1 MILTKNIYAKSGKAF
16 RFFLLLVLACLVP
29 FFPSL
34 ADSFESGTP
43 VMALPAESSAN
54 VSPGLMAD
62 SSVAGRD
69 VAGGGKSYIIPA
81 LEIPG
86 FILLLNGC
94 ARIISPDDEENGKK
108 VYDTSFSNFTEHV
121 AEGPWGFD
129 LDDFSTNQ
137 FMHPYQGA
145 VYHNL
150 ARSAGLGY
158 WESAAYTFVGSFLWE
173 TGGETTSPSFNDQI
187 ASGIAGSFFG
197 EPLHRMAS
205 HLLEGEKPSVW
216 REFFAAG
223 ISPPLGFNR
232 LMFGDRF
239 KPVFASRNPATL
251 WRLRLGASLGRFF
264 DQNGSIP
271 VERTDA
277 TLDFSMAYGLPGKPG
292 YEYKRPFDYFH
303 FEVTASGNTDNP
315 VENVMVRGLLAG
327 RKYEAGDSYKGIWG
341 LYGGYDY
348 ISPEIFRVSSTAFSL
363 GTTFRWRPAQSLT
376 LQGSVLGGVGYG
388 AAGTIAGA
396 GERNYH
402 YGVAPQGLV
411 ALRLILGDRA
421 MLDATGRA
429 YYISDLGGTEPG
441 RENIVRWNS
450 GLTVRVY
457 GRHAAGIQYI
467 ASSRDAYYP
476 DRTDAHQT
484 TGTLSLVYTL
494 LGKEGFGV
502 VE

>member
-1 MILTKNIYAKSGKAF
+1 MSLTRIIYSKSGKAF
-16 RFFLLLVLACLVP
+16 RFFLLLVIACFVP
-29 FFPSL
+29 LYPSR
-34 ADSFESGTP
+34 ADFFESGTP
-43 VMALPAESSAN
+43 VMARPAESSAN
-54 VSPGLMAD
+54 VSPGLMAN
-62 SSVAGRD
+62 SSVTVPKG
-69 VAGGGKSYIIPA
+69 AGGGKSYIIPA
-81 LEIPG
+81 LEIPA
-86 FILLLNGC
+86 FILLLNACG
-94 ARIISPDDEENGKK
+94 RIISPDDEENGKK
-108 VYDTSFSNFTEHV
+108 VYDTSFSGFTDHV

-150 ARSAGLGY
+150 ARSAGLNY

-173 TGGETTSPSFNDQI
+173 TGGETTSPSFNDQV

-205 HLLEGEKPSVW
+205 LLLEGEKPSVW
-216 REFFAAG
+216 RELFAAG

-239 KPVFASRNPATL
+239 KPVFASRNPAIY

-264 DQNGSIP
+264 DQDESIP
-271 VERTDA
+271 VEKADA

-292 YEYKRPFDYFH
+292 YDYKRPFDYFH
-303 FEVTASGNTDNP
+303 FQATASSNTGNP
-315 VENVMVRGLLAG
+315 LENIMIRGLLAG

-348 ISPEIFRVSSTAFSL
+348 ISPEIFRVSSTAFFL
-363 GTTFRWRPAQSLT
+363 GTTFRWRPARSLT
-376 LQGSVLGGVGYG
+376 LQGSGLGGVGYG

-441 RENIVRWNS
+441 REDIVRWNA

-467 ASSRDAYYP
+467 ASRRDAYYP
-476 DRTDAHQT
+476 GRTDTHQT
-484 TGTLSLVYTL
+484 TGALSLVYTL
-494 LGKEGFGV
+494 LGKDGFGV